1 MPTIGLMVGGMRCRR
16 CVREVTSRLRDV
28 PGVDTVTADANRSMV
43 RLSGTM
49 TVDNVLGALREL
61 SYPVQLLDA
70 AGETAETSD
79 I

>member
-1 MPTIGLMVGGMRCRR
+1 MPTIGLMVGGMRCRH

-43 RLSGTM
+43 QLSGTM

-61 SYPVQLLDA
+61 SYPVQLFDG